1 MIILFFLATILICLI
16 EGVPLIKKGLWRELC
31 TFSFLIGIAF
41 FLVIAK
47 KMDIPP
53 VGWLQHLLGPVGE
66 AIFKSR

>member
-1 MIILFFLATILICLI
+1 MILLFFLVTILICLV
-16 EGVPLIKKGLWRELC
+16 EGVPLIKKGLWRELG

-53 VGWLQHLLGPVGE
+53 VGWLQQLLGPVGE
-66 AIFKSR
+66 ALLKQR